1 MNFKRDSNQFLSMTK
16 ISSEIECFRY
26 DFLYPFLREILIY
39 KGCTPNRNF
48 LILGIMSQHA
58 LINFYNLTKWY
69 SEISID
75 SNIFFFKPLAS
86 RSEYEN
92 LESHYFFESK
102 NVCKADKKEFEQ
114 KKPKINLYCLAKQ
127 SFFDDFG
134 IESTKTLRN
143 FLRFILFVSF
153 NFDNFD
159 SDSYRYKKQK
169 KIYSSKLYC
178 LFSETTYPFFFIKY
192 LILFKKWRAEDFYL
206 NMSYIAFHANIFNI
220 SSLLIKMAFIE
231 KQTVYFLS

>member
-1 MNFKRDSNQFLSMTK
+1 MTK

-26 DFLYPFLREILIY
+26 DFLYPLLREIIIY

-75 SNIFFFKPLAS
+75 SNIAFLKPLAS
-86 RSEYEN
+86 RSEYKN
-92 LESHYFFESK
+92 LESHYFIDSK

-159 SDSYRYKKQK
+159 SDSIDIRNKKK
-169 KIYSSKLYC
+169 
-178 LFSETTYPFFFIKY
+178 FIHPN
-192 LILFKKWRAEDFYL
+192 F
-206 NMSYIAFHANIFNI
+206 IAFFPKQ
-220 SSLLIKMAFIE
+220 LIRF
-231 KQTVYFLS
+231 FL